1 MGIGRRDELE
11 NGKVEDQ
18 LKEMKEMKGDKKWY
32 SIEEQFLFCQFSQ
45 LYAQTQN

>member
-1 MGIGRRDELE
+1 MGIGRRDKLE

-18 LKEMKEMKGDKKWY
+18 LKEMKGDKKWY